1 MLARQ
6 RRLLILK
13 TQIAQLEE
21 ELIALEECA
30 GFHDDDQDEAHVS
43 KKRRQEF
50 LTKTL
55 EELLSRPIDSCTTAQ
70 GSRPTITTR
79 RSANSSQDLSPLN
92 SRFANF
98 NLGES
103 SCQTTVSAREQT
115 KLAHQFASQADIR
128 ATIPLGEQVSP
139 LDDVTN
145 NNDRWSA
152 SDISFRGSTP
162 VSSESHDDDH
172 SPGPTQMPVRP
183 TGQYIV
189 STHMSHLPR
198 EMVEGTSSTSELLAV
213 TSGLD

>member
-1 MLARQ
+1 MSVGTSDSTVISSTETDITNRLVLARQ
-6 RRLLILK
+6 RRFAILK

-128 ATIPLGEQVSP
+128 ATIPSGEQVSP

-172 SPGPTQMPVRP
+172 CPGPTQNALCV
-183 TGQYIV
+183 QQDSI
-189 STHMSHLPR
+189 
-198 EMVEGTSSTSELLAV
+198 
-213 TSGLD
+213 